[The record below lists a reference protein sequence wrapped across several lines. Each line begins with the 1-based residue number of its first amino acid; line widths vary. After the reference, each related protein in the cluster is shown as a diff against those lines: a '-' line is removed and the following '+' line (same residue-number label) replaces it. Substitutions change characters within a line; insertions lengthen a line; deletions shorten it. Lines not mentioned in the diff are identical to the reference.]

1 MFQEEQVVLLEM
13 HPPECHCPSV
23 LNGWHK
29 PATGIASPWVPDPKT
44 FRCSQISLLVGL
56 GCPYLGNEQYY
67 YHLLSSMIIYD
78 HLLSITHMFSGYVYI
93 YIYACVMGSIYPQQ
107 DCFPYVLEQL
117 ETTLWLH
124 VRRIQSVFR
133 TAPVTGTARAVDW
146 SLHSLVQDLMEV
158 I

>member
-1 MFQEEQVVLLEM
+1 
-13 HPPECHCPSV
+13 
-23 LNGWHK
+23 
-29 PATGIASPWVPDPKT
+29 
-44 FRCSQISLLVGL
+44 
-56 GCPYLGNEQYY
+56 
-67 YHLLSSMIIYD
+67 MIIYD
-78 HLLSITHMFSGYVYI
+78 HLLSITHMFSGCI
-93 YIYACVMGSIYPQQ
+93 YIYVCVMGSIYPQQ